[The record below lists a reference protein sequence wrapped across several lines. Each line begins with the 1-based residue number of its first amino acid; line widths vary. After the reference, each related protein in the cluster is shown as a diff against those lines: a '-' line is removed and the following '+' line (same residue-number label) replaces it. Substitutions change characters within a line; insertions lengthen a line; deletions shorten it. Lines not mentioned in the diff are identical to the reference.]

1 MVVFQDCQHKHSKSK
16 DNKYK
21 IVNKNIVCIVSYNKG
36 TDINLTVIAV
46 NLQSEIPLF
55 KEAYKQGKKQKQN
68 KAELTLP
75 LSLYVK
81 IADDCNSCYKLYFME
96 QILVVKFGQYTFLCI
111 HDCTEHQLSRR
122 PLYPTESDRQ
132 KSLRTCNCHYKDL

>member
-55 KEAYKQGKKQKQN
+55 KEAYIQGKNKNKTKQN
-68 KAELTLP
+68 WP
-75 LSLYVK
+75 FHFLY
-81 IADDCNSCYKLYFME
+81 M
-96 QILVVKFGQYTFLCI
+96 
-111 HDCTEHQLSRR
+111 
-122 PLYPTESDRQ
+122 
-132 KSLRTCNCHYKDL
+132 